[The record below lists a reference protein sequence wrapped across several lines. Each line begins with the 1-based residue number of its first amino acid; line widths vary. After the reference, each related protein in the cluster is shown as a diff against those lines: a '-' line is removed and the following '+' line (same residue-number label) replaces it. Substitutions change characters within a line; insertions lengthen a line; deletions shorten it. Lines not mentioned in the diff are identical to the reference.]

1 MRVPSLTS
9 ANGQEAAGE
18 HAAPCRAL
26 AGGSVKKPAQDPKS
40 ASEMSQA
47 QPLDAYVC
55 SPRVLAQSQLSYL
68 TLVTGKAG
76 RQAWDWDISTSANDI
91 WEREEPCKNPEM
103 LS

>member
-18 HAAPCRAL
+18 HAALCRAL
-26 AGGSVKKPAQDPKS
+26 AGGSVKEPSQDPKS

-55 SPRVLAQSQLSYL
+55 SPRALAQSQLSYL

-76 RQAWDWDISTSANDI
+76 RQAWDSTSANDI
-91 WEREEPCKNPEM
+91 WEREEPCKSPEM